1 MRLFS
6 RRCTI
11 PSTRQRGVSLIELL
25 VAMLLTII
33 GILAMMGLFRTT
45 SKTATENKL
54 GTQQDGQIATG
65 LLAANKL
72 LKGAGY
78 KQNPAVLPTYP
89 ADIAMFDHAIIT
101 ANGVGNRGNLLQVVP
116 ASTPLGGSAGQGVAL
131 LWRNNTASGTFSHQ
145 GLYAPG
151 SGGLWRVTGSGMSM
165 NNWRLQQRLL
175 SGPAAS
181 HGALASAGI
190 TRITLA
196 RVSAGCSPF
205 GIGSAVGKY
214 RVTLEAVGVSG
225 SQVLRSSTCLLNFQ

>member
-6 RRCTI
+6 RRRTVSPTC
-11 PSTRQRGVSLIELL
+11 QRGVSLIELL

-45 SKTATENKL
+45 SKTATESKL

-65 LLAANKL
+65 LLAADKL

-89 ADIAMFDHAIIT
+89 ADIAMFDRTVIT
-101 ANGVGNRGNLLQVVP
+101 ADGTGNQGDLLPTVP
-116 ASTPLGGSAGQGVAL
+116 ASTPLSGSAGQGMAL
-131 LWRNNTASGTFSHQ
+131 LWRNNTASGTFSYQ

-151 SGGLWRVTGSGMSM
+151 SGGLWRVTGSSMSI
-165 NNWRLQQRLL
+165 NDWRLQQRLL
-175 SGPAAS
+175 SGPAAN
-181 HGALASAGI
+181 HGALARAGI
-190 TRITLA
+190 TRIALA
-196 RVSAGCSPF
+196 RVAAGCSPF
-205 GIGSAVGKY
+205 GIGSAAGKY
-214 RVTLEAVGVSG
+214 SVTLEAVGVSG